1 MKKLAVLSVMQAKL
15 FMREPAAFFFTLV
28 FPVLL
33 ILMFGFV
40 FGNEPGN
47 GFPGPY
53 GYIDYSTPAITVL
66 IIVSIGLM
74 SIPIQTAAAR
84 ENKILRRF
92 RATPLHPMTYV
103 GSTVVVYYLMSLV
116 GMVMTVVVA
125 EVFFGLLFGGSWWNV
140 ALGFTLIAAAFFS
153 AGYVIASVAPTARV
167 AQVVGQM
174 LFFPMMFLSGAA
186 LPLQIMPEGV
196 RRVSD
201 VLPMT
206 HAVKLLQNLW
216 FGQGWAGSG
225 THIAVMVGTL
235 VLGLSL
241 SGRLFRWE

>member
-1 MKKLAVLSVMQAKL
+1 MKKLAALSVIQAKL

-33 ILMFGFV
+33 ILMFGLV
-40 FGNEPGN
+40 FGNEPG
-47 GFPGPY
+47 GMFPGPF
-53 GYIDYSTPAITVL
+53 GYIDFSTPAITVL

-74 SIPIQTAAAR
+74 SIPIQTSAAR

-92 RATPLHPMTYV
+92 RATPLHPATYV
-103 GSTVVVYYLMSLV
+103 GSTVVVYYVMSLV
-116 GMVMTVVVA
+116 GMAITVLVA
-125 EVFFGLLFGGSWWNV
+125 EVFFGLRFNGNWWSV
-140 ALGFTLIAAAFFS
+140 AAGFTLIAAAFFS
-153 AGYVIASVAPTARV
+153 AGYLIASVAATARI

-186 LPLQIMPEGV
+186 LPLQLMPEGV
-196 RRVSD
+196 RAVAD

-216 FGQGWAGSG
+216 FGQGWGASG
-225 THIAVMVGTL
+225 THVVVMVATL
-235 VLGLSL
+235 VLGLGL
-241 SGRLFRWE
+241 STRLFRWE